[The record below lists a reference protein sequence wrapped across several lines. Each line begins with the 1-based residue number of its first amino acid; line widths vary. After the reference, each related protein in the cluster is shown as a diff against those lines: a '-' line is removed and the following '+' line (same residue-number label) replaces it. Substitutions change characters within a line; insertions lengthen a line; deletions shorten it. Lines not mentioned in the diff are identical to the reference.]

1 MILKHIPQKALI
13 VESIH
18 IDKLLNGSGSW
29 EMVGGIHLKSEPI
42 ALINL
47 VLSQIVGIAN
57 LIAVKRSVDFSIRK
71 NNVNEHRIS
80 DEDLKAGHL
89 NNWDVIWTLDQAQR
103 LTKLIPVNYPT
114 EDETWINLDES
125 IQVEL
130 ALSMALTD
138 SDCL

>member
-1 MILKHIPQKALI
+1 
-13 VESIH
+13 
-18 IDKLLNGSGSW
+18 
-29 EMVGGIHLKSEPI
+29 MVGGIHLKSEPI

>member
-13 VESIH
+13 VDSIH

-57 LIAVKRSVDFSIRK
+57 LIAVKRSSIFPSEKIMLMNIVFLMR
-71 NNVNEHRIS
+71 
-80 DEDLKAGHL
+80 
-89 NNWDVIWTLDQAQR
+89 T
-103 LTKLIPVNYPT
+103 
-114 EDETWINLDES
+114 
-125 IQVEL
+125 
-130 ALSMALTD
+130 
-138 SDCL
+138 